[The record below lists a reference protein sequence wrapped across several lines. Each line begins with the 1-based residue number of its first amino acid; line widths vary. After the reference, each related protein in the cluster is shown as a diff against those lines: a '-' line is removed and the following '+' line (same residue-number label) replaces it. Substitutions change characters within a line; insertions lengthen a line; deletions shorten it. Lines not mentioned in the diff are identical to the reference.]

1 MANCTICGKI
11 LSFLDKNKACP
22 ECAEA
27 HKSMMTLENED
38 MVLTIAEKFQAQ
50 IPAMQDQQM
59 KEFLQGELD
68 KVYEK
73 FKPENPLMH
82 TSTDGFE
89 GYDIVDYKDI
99 VIIKEVYETG
109 KAQTL
114 DRLKAARPSF
124 SKLDRQA
131 KKLGANAIIGIK
143 VEYSIVVSDQ
153 SGMWSK
159 VMETTTGTAVVVE
172 KSTHRIGGC
181 DFD

>member
-1 MANCTICGKI
+1 MATCTICGKT
-11 LSFLDKNKACP
+11 LGFLDKGKACP

-27 HKSMMTLENED
+27 HTSMMTLENED
-38 MVLTIAEKFQAQ
+38 MVLTIAKKFQEL
-50 IPAMQDQQM
+50 IPEMQDQEM
-59 KEFLQGELD
+59 KEYMQGEVN
-68 KVYEK
+68 KVLEK
-73 FKPENPLMH
+73 FKPEDPLMH

-99 VIIKEVYETG
+99 VIIKEVYESG

-114 DRLKAARPSF
+114 DRLKASRPSF
-124 SKLDRQA
+124 SRLDRQA
-131 KKLGANAIIGIK
+131 KRLGANAIIGIK

-172 KSTHRIGGC
+172 KVARDLLGC